1 MPPLSPSDTLSAG
14 NVIIT
19 GAAKRIGRALA
30 VDFASQG
37 WGVAVHYNHSSQ
49 KAQELV
55 SQITADGG
63 RAVALQTD
71 LSDVNKLHKLVE
83 EAGNALGPIT
93 TLINNA
99 SLFAPDDH
107 LTLTPESWA
116 AHMDINLRAP
126 LFLAQALAA
135 ALPEG
140 TAGNI
145 INMIDQRVWRLTP
158 RFLSYTV
165 AKSGLWTL
173 TQTLAQ
179 ALAPKIRVNGI
190 GPGPTLCNDR
200 QSEADFQTQAAATLL
215 GRVPELEEICAAVRF
230 ILASPA
236 MTGQMIA
243 LDGGQHLAWETP
255 DAVGPE

>member
-1 MPPLSPSDTLSAG
+1 MPPLSPSDTLSDG

-37 WGVAVHYNHSSQ
+37 WGVAVHYNRSSQ

-63 RAVALQTD
+63 RAVALQAD
-71 LSDVNKLHKLVE
+71 LADVNKLHKLVK
-83 EAGNALGPIT
+83 EAGDALGPIT

-99 SLFAPDDH
+99 SLFASDDH

-126 LFLAQALAA
+126 LFLAQALTA

-158 RFLSYTV
+158 RFLSYTT
-165 AKSGLWTL
+165 AKAGLWTL

-179 ALAPKIRVNGI
+179 ALAPQIRVNGI
-190 GPGPTLCNDR
+190 GPGPTLSNER
-200 QSEADFQTQAAATLL
+200 QSEADFRKQTAATLL
-215 GRVPELEEICAAVRF
+215 GSGPSLEEICATVRF
-230 ILASPA
+230 ILASSA
-236 MTGQMIA
+236 LTGQMIA

-255 DAVGPE
+255 DATGLE

>member
-1 MPPLSPSDTLSAG
+1 MAPLSSDDTLSTD

-30 VDFASQG
+30 VDFANQG
-37 WGVAVHYNHSSQ
+37 WGVAVHYNRSSQ
-49 KAQELV
+49 EAEELV

-63 RAVALQTD
+63 RAVALQAD
-71 LSDVNKLHKLVE
+71 LSDVSKLHKLVE
-83 EAGNALGPIT
+83 EAGTVLGPIT

-126 LFLAQALAA
+126 LFLAQALTA

-200 QSEADFQTQAAATLL
+200 QSETDFQAQAAATLL
-215 GRVPELEEICAAVRF
+215 GRGPELEEICAAVRF
-230 ILASPA
+230 ILASPT

-255 DAVGPE
+255 DATGPE